1 MRYVSKTVNFLCSI
15 GGTKRVS
22 GIGLLLYMFGQVKLF
37 LNNFISHPKK
47 CKGRGGRLD
56 LEKRNQC
63 EYKLREEP

>member
-1 MRYVSKTVNFLCSI
+1 VRYVSKTVNFLCSI

-22 GIGLLLYMFGQVKLF
+22 RIGLLLGLYMFGQVKLF

-47 CKGRGGRLD
+47 CKGSGGRLD

-63 EYKLREEP
+63 EYKL

>member
-22 GIGLLLYMFGQVKLF
+22 RIGLWFGQVKLF

-56 LEKRNQC
+56 LENRNQC
-63 EYKLREEP
+63 EYKL